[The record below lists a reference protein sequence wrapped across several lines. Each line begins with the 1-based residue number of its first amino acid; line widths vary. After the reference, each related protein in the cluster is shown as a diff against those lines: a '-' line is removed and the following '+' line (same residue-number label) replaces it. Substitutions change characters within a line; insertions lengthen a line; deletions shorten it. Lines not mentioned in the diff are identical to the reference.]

1 MLAALLRPISYYI
14 PRPTKQLVK
23 EVESIP
29 SESSSIETAKEASAA
44 SAEAVIESADE
55 TDVSTTNKNA
65 AMKKSSCGL
74 VSHLL

>member
-1 MLAALLRPISYYI
+1 LLRPISYYI

-23 EVESIP
+23 EVESVS
-29 SESSSIETAKEASAA
+29 SESDSIETAKEVVAA

-55 TDVSTTNKNA
+55 AEASATNENT

>member
-1 MLAALLRPISYYI
+1 LLRPISYYI

-29 SESSSIETAKEASAA
+29 SESSSIETAKEVAEV
-44 SAEAVIESADE
+44 SAEAEIESADE
-55 TDVSTTNKNA
+55 ADVSTTNKNT

-74 VSHLL
+74 VSHPL